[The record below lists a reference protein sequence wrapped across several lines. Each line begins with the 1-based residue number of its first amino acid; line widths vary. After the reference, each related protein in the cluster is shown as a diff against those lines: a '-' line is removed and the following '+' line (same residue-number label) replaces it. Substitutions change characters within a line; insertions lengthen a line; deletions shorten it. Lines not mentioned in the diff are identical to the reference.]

1 MFSLLKYNLQ
11 FGYENLCSMYKMII
25 SLGRG
30 NLSIET
36 ISVIVYLL
44 KELPGG

>member
-1 MFSLLKYNLQ
+1 MYTMF
-11 FGYENLCSMYKMII
+11 I
-25 SLGRG
+25 SLGRV

-44 KELPGG
+44 KEFPGG

>member
-1 MFSLLKYNLQ
+1 MLIYNLQ
-11 FGYENLCSMYKMII
+11 FSYDNLCSMYTMFI
-25 SLGRG
+25 SLGRV

-44 KELPGG
+44 NEFPVF